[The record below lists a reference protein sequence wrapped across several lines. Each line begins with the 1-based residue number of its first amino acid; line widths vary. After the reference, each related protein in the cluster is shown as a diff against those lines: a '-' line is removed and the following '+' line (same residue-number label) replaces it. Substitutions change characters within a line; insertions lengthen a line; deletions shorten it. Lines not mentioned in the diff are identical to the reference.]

1 LGKCGR
7 GTDTGVFENK
17 RSIGKTTLINPDF
30 LAPLLRR
37 WERRSQLSDQ
47 DRSAIEALPCT
58 SKSFSKDAYLV
69 QEGSRPTECALLVK
83 GFAYRQKL
91 VQDGARQIISIH
103 IPGEFVD
110 LQNCMLGTADHNV
123 QSLNRSEAALISA
136 SALRALGESHP
147 AIGLAMW
154 LDTLIDSSIFREWVV
169 NVGRR
174 DARTRIAHLL
184 CELALRLEASGA
196 GTEDTYQFP
205 LTQDQLADATGLTP
219 VHTNR
224 TLQSLRKD
232 GLISLSSGALKVL
245 DWERLR
251 EVGDFSERYLHHAV

>member
-1 LGKCGR
+1 
-7 GTDTGVFENK
+7 
-17 RSIGKTTLINPDF
+17 
-30 LAPLLRR
+30 LA
-37 WERRSQLSDQ
+37 DQ
-47 DRSAIEALPCT
+47 DRAALVALPFT
-58 SKSFSKDAYLV
+58 RKSFNKDAYLV
-69 QEGSRPTECALLVK
+69 EEGERATDCALLLS

-91 VQDGARQIISIH
+91 VSDGARQIISIH

-110 LQNCMLGTADHNV
+110 LQNSMLHISDHNV
-123 QSLNRSEAALISA
+123 QSLNRSEVALVPAAALRHLAHNNPVIG
-136 SALRALGESHP
+136 RA
-147 AIGLAMW
+147 IW

-184 CELALRLEASGA
+184 CELALRLEASGTGA
-196 GTEDTYQFP
+196 EATYPFP

-232 GLISLSSGALKVL
+232 GLISLSSNSLKVL
-245 DWERLR
+245 DWDRLR

>member
-1 LGKCGR
+1 MEKYGR
-7 GTDTGVFENK
+7 GTDTDALENK
-17 RSIGKTTLINPDF
+17 RNQRRPTLINPDF
-30 LAPLLRR
+30 LKPLLRR
-37 WERRSQLSDQ
+37 WERRSPISDQ
-47 DRSAIEALPCT
+47 DRRALQALP
-58 SKSFSKDAYLV
+58 SSGKSFGKDAYLV
-69 QEGSRPTECALLVK
+69 QEGARQTECALLLN

-91 VQDGARQIISIH
+91 VRDGARQIISIH

-110 LQNCMLGTADHNV
+110 LQNCMLGMADHNV
-123 QSLNRSEAALISA
+123 QSLNRSEVILIPAA
-136 SALRALGESHP
+136 ALRALGESHP
-147 AIGLAMW
+147 AIGKAMW

-196 GTEDTYQFP
+196 GAEDTYHLP

-224 TLQSLRKD
+224 TLQSLRRD
-232 GLISLSSGALKVL
+232 GLISLSSGALRVL
-245 DWERLR
+245 DWKRLR